1 MNNLSTVLKLL
12 FKKTSSQSVLI
23 GNLDVGNF
31 RKDIFM
37 KMGTA
42 YVPYYS
48 ENELEICFNSIL
60 ICFER
65 GTFRGIVWLRTV

>member
-12 FKKTSSQSVLI
+12 FKKSPSQSVLI
-23 GNLDVGNF
+23 GNLDAGNF

-48 ENELEICFNSIL
+48 ENELGKYVSIL
-60 ICFER
+60 Y
-65 GTFRGIVWLRTV
+65 